1 LYVRR
6 LLGSAG
12 AVDSNRALS
21 RIPSVDRLLAAAW
34 VQPLLERHARSY
46 VVECLRHGCDE
57 LRAEI
62 RAGRLGQGEVEA
74 EIERRVLA
82 IVARAR
88 HARPANVVNA
98 TGVVLHTNL
107 GRALLPEE
115 AIASVVHAA
124 RNPSAL
130 EFDLATGKRGERDD
144 LVAEDL
150 LALTGAEAATIVN
163 NNAAAVLLAL
173 NTVAEGREVIVSRGE
188 LIEIGGSFR
197 IPDVM
202 MKSGAHL
209 REVGT
214 TNRTHPRDYADAIG
228 PDTAAV
234 LKVHTS
240 NYKVVGFTAEV
251 GLEELVEIAH
261 ARGLPVIE
269 DLGSGALVDLSPY
282 GLPKEPVVSER
293 VACGADLVTFSGD
306 KLLGGPQAGL
316 IVGKKDLVRGVAAN
330 PLKRALRCGKL
341 TLAALSAVV
350 KIYRRSPDLGRE
362 LPTLRALARPLA
374 EIGEV
379 ARAALCLLR
388 PALGAEFTLELV
400 DSTAEIGSGALP
412 TEPLPSKAIAIAHRS
427 LGPDAIAARFRA
439 ASPPIIGRIEK
450 ERFLLDLRTIFD
462 PAALVP
468 RD

>member
-1 LYVRR
+1 M
-6 LLGSAG
+6 
-12 AVDSNRALS
+12 LS

-34 VQPLLERHARSY
+34 VQPLLERYARSY
-46 VVECLRHGCDE
+46 VVECLRRGCDE

-62 RAGRLGQGEVEA
+62 RAGRLGDGEIDP

-82 IVARAR
+82 AVTRAR
-88 HARPANVVNA
+88 HARPTTVVNA

-115 AIASVVHAA
+115 AITSVVHAA
-124 RNPSAL
+124 QNPSAL

-150 LALTGAEAATIVN
+150 LALSGAEAATIVN

-202 MKSGAHL
+202 AKSGARL

-214 TNRTHPRDYADAIG
+214 TNRTHARDYADAIG
-228 PDTAAV
+228 PETAAV

-240 NYKVVGFTAEV
+240 NYKVVGFTADV
-251 GLEELVEIAH
+251 GLEELVDIAH

-293 VACGADLVTFSGD
+293 VARGADLVTFSGD
-306 KLLGGPQAGL
+306 KLLGGPQSGI
-316 IVGKKDLVRGVAAN
+316 IVGKKDLVRRVAAN

-341 TLAALSAVV
+341 TLAALSAVL
-350 KIYRRSPDLGRE
+350 KIYRRSPDLARE

-374 EIGEV
+374 EIEEA
-379 ARAALCLLR
+379 ARGALALLR
-388 PALGAEFTLELV
+388 PALGADYALDLV

-412 TEPLPSKAIAIAHRS
+412 TEPLPSKAVAIAHPT

-439 ASPPIIGRIEK
+439 ARPPIVGRIEK
-450 ERFLLDLRTIFD
+450 ERFLLDLRTIID
-462 PAALVP
+462 PAVLVP